1 MTRPSTCSFVLSTH
15 NPPVFIPNIQTMLNR
30 TDTLANLRT
39 HHFDVCII
47 GGGASGAG
55 CALDAAARGLKI
67 ALIEADDFGAV
78 TSGTSTKL
86 VHGGVRYLEQAV
98 KTFDPRQLSLVRKAL
113 HERLTLLKI
122 APHLVHPLAL
132 LTPCANLIEGLYY
145 TIGLKMYDLL
155 AGKRQ
160 LLPSRWLN
168 RAEVMRQFPAFNPE
182 KLHSAVQYYDGQ
194 FDDIRLNLA
203 LVQTAAERGAY
214 VANHVRAVAFGYGEA
229 GKLESVTVQDTLTNE
244 EFVIRAK
251 LFVNA
256 TGTRADMLRLGANA
270 SQHKR
275 MRASKGSHVVL
286 PKSALPGGQAA
297 LLVPKTADGRVLFA
311 IPWRDHWLIGTTDTE
326 ADAEST
332 PYLLPDEADYLTRH
346 VSQYIQQPLRA
357 TQITGGFAG
366 LRPLLQADPGV
377 SSKSLVRDHE
387 VEIDKSSG
395 LISIM
400 GGKWTT
406 YRLMAQE
413 TIDAC
418 CNRLSQFRPCRTE
431 TLTLVG
437 GENYSEKTA
446 SQFIAASKLPV
457 DIATHLDNT
466 YGTRADLLMVLINAN
481 PSLAERLVANH
492 PFVAAEV
499 VYAVRYEMA
508 QTLPDVLLRRIRLG
522 LVDWQATLTALTSV
536 TVLMATELGWS
547 ADEQEKAEN
556 NFRDQMQA
564 IIDHAKGVESN
575 EVAQV

>member
-1 MTRPSTCSFVLSTH
+1 M
-15 NPPVFIPNIQTMLNR
+15 PPPMMNR
-30 TDTLANLRT
+30 SETLTQLRT
-39 HHFDVCII
+39 QSFDICII

-55 CALDAAARGLKI
+55 CALDAAARGLKT

-98 KTFDPRQLSLVRKAL
+98 KTLDPRQLSLVRKAL

-145 TIGLKMYDLL
+145 TIGLKIYDLL

-160 LLPSRWLN
+160 LLPSRWLG
-168 RAEVMRQFPAFNPE
+168 RAEVIEQFPAFNPD

-203 LVQTAAERGAY
+203 LVQTAAERGAI
-214 VANHVRAVAFGYGEA
+214 VANHVRAVAFDHDA
-229 GKLESVTVQDTLTNE
+229 KGKLQALTVRDTLTGE
-244 EFVIRAK
+244 EFTVRATV
-251 LFVNA
+251 FVNA
-256 TGTRADMLRLGANA
+256 TGTRADNLRQGANA
-270 SQHKR
+270 ARPAR

-286 PKSALPGGQAA
+286 PKSALPGGGAA

-326 ADAEST
+326 ADANET
-332 PYLLPDEADYLTRH
+332 PYLLPDEADYLTKH
-346 VSQYIQQPLRA
+346 VSQYTQQPLLA
-357 TQITGGFAG
+357 SQITGGFSG
-366 LRPLLQADPGV
+366 LRPLLQADPGA

-387 VEIDKSSG
+387 VEIDEQSG

-406 YRLMAQE
+406 YRLMAKE

-418 CNRLSQFRPCRTE
+418 CNRLNQFRPCRTE
-431 TLTLVG
+431 NLMLAG
-437 GENYSEKTA
+437 GEHYSAKSTE
-446 SQFIAASKLPV
+446 QFIQKSSLPT
-457 DIATHLDNT
+457 DISAHLDNT
-466 YGTRADLLMVLINAN
+466 YGTRAANLVKLIETES
-481 PSLAERLVANH
+481 SLGNRLADGH

-499 VYAVRYEMA
+499 VYAVRCEMA
-508 QTLPDVLLRRIRLG
+508 QTLSDVLLRRIRLG
-522 LVDWQATLTALTSV
+522 LVDWQATLAALPLAAL
-536 TVLMATELGWS
+536 LMANELGWT
-547 ADEQEKAEN
+547 ADARTKAEEE
-556 NFRDQMQA
+556 FSGYMQE
-564 IIDHAKGVESN
+564 IIRHATVVPTEQL
-575 EVAQV
+575 ERV